1 MRRQNRNN
9 LWVRRALLALL
20 VCGVGAPAPLRA
32 DDKALQRWEQ
42 MPAEERERA
51 LKNYET
57 WKSLDAGEREKIRER
72 WERFRALP
80 PERQAEIRDR
90 WDRFQK
96 LSDDEKRALKEKVE
110 RWKSDKSGRP
120 EDGDLSLIH
129 ISEPTRPY

>member
-80 PERQAEIRDR
+80 PERQAIDTPDAAVQLMQE
-90 WDRFQK
+90 F
-96 LSDDEKRALKEKVE
+96 
-110 RWKSDKSGRP
+110 P
-120 EDGDLSLIH
+120 SLIR
-129 ISEPTRPY
+129 RPVLETTSGQVLVGFDPALYASLHATA